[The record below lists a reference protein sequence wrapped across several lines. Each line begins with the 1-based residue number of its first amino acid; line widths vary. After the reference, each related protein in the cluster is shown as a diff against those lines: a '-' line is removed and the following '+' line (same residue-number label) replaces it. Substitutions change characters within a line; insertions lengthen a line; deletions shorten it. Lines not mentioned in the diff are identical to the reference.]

1 MADMKSKLRRAL
13 LPVILLL
20 AIGLCVGAPVLYL
33 HGRPAPIP
41 VKQTLR
47 DGVEYQRIV
56 RVSPR
61 PMVIHVLKIN
71 MKTRGL
77 KIVITPPDNP
87 QSDKPLNA
95 RTTSQFLA
103 EFDLDIAINGD
114 GFSPW
119 WSRGP
124 ADYYPHAGDPVAP
137 RGEAASRGTVYGR
150 EPEEPYPTLYISPK
164 NTLSFDAPNKTYDA
178 ISGEARI
185 VMGGSPVAGF
195 TNTEVHPRTAI
206 GYSKNGKFLYLVVVD
221 GRQPLYSQGMTL
233 DELARLMIALG
244 AHDAMSLDGGGSSTM
259 VIRGGD
265 GNPRILNSPIDQYI
279 PGRERPVA
287 NHFGIHFKK

>member
-1 MADMKSKLRRAL
+1 MKWRLRKAL
-13 LPVILLL
+13 LPIILLL
-20 AIGLCVGAPVLYL
+20 VLGLCVAAPFLYL
-33 HGRPAPIP
+33 HGRPAPVP
-41 VKQTLR
+41 LKQTLR

-56 RVSPR
+56 RVVPR

-77 KIVITPPDNP
+77 RILITPPDNP
-87 QSDKPLNA
+87 NSDKPLNA
-95 RTTSQFLA
+95 RTTSQFL
-103 EFDLDIAINGD
+103 EQFDMDIAINGD

-124 ADYYPHAGDPVAP
+124 ADYYPHVGDPVAP
-137 RGEAASRGTVYGR
+137 RGEAASRGIVYGR
-150 EPEEPYPTLYISPK
+150 EAEEPFPTLYISQK
-164 NTLSFDAPNKTYDA
+164 NTLSFDAPNKVYDA

-185 VMGGSPVAGF
+185 VMGGSPVTGF
-195 TNTEVHPRTAI
+195 TNTEAHPRTAI

-221 GRQPLYSQGMTL
+221 GRQPFYSQGMTL
-233 DELARLMIALG
+233 TELADLMIQLG

-259 VIRGGD
+259 VIRGAD
-265 GNPRILNSPIDQYI
+265 GRPRLLNSPIDQYI

-287 NHFGIHFKK
+287 NHFGIYFKK